1 MSDGTNF
8 LALWRPGNGAQYWS
22 TGLTVDD
29 FKAKDLEHFK
39 QGLRLVSLRVNAGRF
54 TGIWHPGTGAR
65 WWSTGLGLAD
75 FKAKDKYLV
84 DPYGIY
90 ASGGGYPGMNTPMTT
105 PCARYPILWKGG
117 KSQYPA

>member
-1 MSDGTNF
+1 MSNGTNF

-54 TGIWHPGTGAR
+54 TGIWHPGTGAQ
-65 WWSTGLGLAD
+65 WWSTGL
-75 FKAKDKYLV
+75 
-84 DPYGIY
+84 
-90 ASGGGYPGMNTPMTT
+90 ASPTSRPRTSISSTPTASMRRAAATR
-105 PCARYPILWKGG
+105 A
-117 KSQYPA
+117 